1 MVRNFLL
8 MIGLVFFFLFARNV
22 MGDIPLLVNF
32 RSGALVLVGTIVGG
46 TLAFPVHTLRGFFTS
61 LVDSLKPRPKT
72 VEDLISQIIVLARL
86 QRVAGLGEMN
96 RKINAVANPVL
107 RRGFQMILDNF
118 DPPRVEM
125 IVGKEINLY
134 LDQLQAQ
141 LNVINRL
148 ARLAPVFGFVG
159 TIIGLIDVLNHIG
172 SSAQI
177 GQGMA
182 TALLTTF
189 YGLLFAN
196 FVFLPIA
203 GKFAEHIRREALMLN
218 VVFDGVVAACNQR
231 PPLEIAHSLKS
242 YAEVDFSTSPSMS
255 LRKGHRWYL
264 WGGAAKQQ
272 EPAR

>member
-125 IVGKEINLY
+125 MVGKEINLH

-159 TIIGLIDVLNHIG
+159 TIIGLINVLNHIG
-172 SSAQI
+172 TSAQI

-218 VVFDGVVAACNQR
+218 VVFDGVVAVCNQR

-242 YAEVDFSTSPSMS
+242 YAKVDFSTPPPMS
-255 LRKGHRWYL
+255 LGKGHRWNL
-264 WGGAAKQQ
+264 WGDAAKQQ

>member
-1 MVRNFLL
+1 
-8 MIGLVFFFLFARNV
+8 NV
-22 MGDIPLLVNF
+22 
-32 RSGALVLVGTIVGG
+32 RSGALVLIGTIVCGS
-46 TLAFPVHTLRGFFTS
+46 LAFPVHTQRGFFTR
-61 LVDSLKPRPKT
+61 LVDSLKSKPKT
-72 VEDLISQIIVLARL
+72 VEDLIRQIVVLARL

-96 RKINAVANPVL
+96 RKINGVSNPVL

-118 DPPRVEM
+118 DPPRVETM
-125 IVGKEINLY
+125 LGKEINLY

-141 LNVINRL
+141 LNMINRL

-159 TIIGLIDVLNHIG
+159 TIIGLINVLNHIG

-196 FVFLPIA
+196 FLFLPIA

-218 VVFDGVVAACNQR
+218 VVFDGVMGVCDQR
-231 PPLEIAHSLKS
+231 PPLEIAHCLKS
-242 YAEVDFSTSPSMS
+242 YAEVDFSTQPPVPA
-255 LRKGHRWYL
+255 RKGNRWNL
-264 WGGAAKQQ
+264 WGDSAKQQ

>member
-1 MVRNFLL
+1 MVRNCLL
-8 MIGLVFFFLFARNV
+8 MIGIMSFFLFARNV
-22 MGDIPLLVNF
+22 MGDIPVLVNL
-32 RSGALVLVGTIVGG
+32 RSGALVFIGTIVGG
-46 TLAFPVHTLRGFFTS
+46 CLAFPVHTLRGVLSS
-61 LVDSLKPRPKT
+61 LVDSLKPNSKT
-72 VEDLISQIIVLARL
+72 VEDLIRQITALARL

-96 RKINAVANPVL
+96 RKINAVQNPVL
-107 RRGFQMILDNF
+107 RRGFHMILDNY
-118 DPPRVEM
+118 DPARVEM
-125 IVGKEINLY
+125 RLGKEINLY

-141 LNVINRL
+141 LNVVNRL

-159 TIIGLIDVLNHIG
+159 PIIGLINVLNHIG
-172 SSAQI
+172 SSTQI

-196 FVFLPIA
+196 FLFLPIA

-218 VVFDGVVAACNQR
+218 VVFDGVVAACDQR

-242 YAEVDFSTSPSMS
+242 YAEVDFSTPPPMP
-255 LRKGHRWYL
+255 LRKGHRWNL
-264 WGGAAKQQ
+264 WGNSAKQQ

>member
-8 MIGLVFFFLFARNV
+8 LIGLVFFFLFARNV
-22 MGDIPLLVNF
+22 MGDIPLLVNV

-61 LVDSLKPRPKT
+61 LVDCLKPRPKT

-125 IVGKEINLY
+125 MVGKEINLY

-159 TIIGLIDVLNHIG
+159 TIIGLINVLNHIG
-172 SSAQI
+172 TSAQI

-218 VVFDGVVAACNQR
+218 VVFDGVVAVCNQR

-242 YAEVDFSTSPSMS
+242 YAEVDFSTSPPMS
-255 LRKGHRWYL
+255 LRKGHGWYL
-264 WGGAAKQQ
+264 WGDAAKQQ
-272 EPAR
+272 ELAR